1 MKQAWEDL
9 KSFVTIAMIVLL
21 FVIVIA
27 NLFGAV
33 LSETILVLVTNLVTA
48 VFTYYFSK
56 NKTDVNTEN
65 KEEQFT
71 EEDNVII
78 ENVEFNEELYNKNIS
93 ENDFSGSETDGIGDD
108 DNADN

>member
-9 KSFVTIAMIVLL
+9 KSFVTIAMILLL

-33 LSETILVLVTNLVTA
+33 LSETILVLVTNLITA

-56 NKTDVNTEN
+56 NKSDPNINGN
-65 KEEQFT
+65 KEE
-71 EEDNVII
+71 
-78 ENVEFNEELYNKNIS
+78 
-93 ENDFSGSETDGIGDD
+93 
-108 DNADN
+108 

>member
-9 KSFVTIAMIVLL
+9 KSFVTIAMILLL

-56 NKTDVNTEN
+56 GKTDKTEVD
-65 KEEQFT
+65 KEE
-71 EEDNVII
+71 
-78 ENVEFNEELYNKNIS
+78 
-93 ENDFSGSETDGIGDD
+93 
-108 DNADN
+108 

>member
-1 MKQAWEDL
+1 MKKTWEDL

-56 NKTDVNTEN
+56 NKTDVNIEN
-65 KEEQFT
+65 KEE
-71 EEDNVII
+71 
-78 ENVEFNEELYNKNIS
+78 
-93 ENDFSGSETDGIGDD
+93 
-108 DNADN
+108 

>member
-21 FVIVIA
+21 FVIVVA

-65 KEEQFT
+65 KEE
-71 EEDNVII
+71 
-78 ENVEFNEELYNKNIS
+78 
-93 ENDFSGSETDGIGDD
+93 
-108 DNADN
+108 

>member
-9 KSFVTIAMIVLL
+9 NSFVTVSMIVLL

-33 LSETILVLVTNLVTA
+33 LSETILVLVTNLITA

-56 NKTDVNTEN
+56 GKTEKTDEN
-65 KEEQFT
+65 KE
-71 EEDNVII
+71 
-78 ENVEFNEELYNKNIS
+78 
-93 ENDFSGSETDGIGDD
+93 G
-108 DNADN
+108 

>member
-9 KSFVTIAMIVLL
+9 KSFVTVSMIVLL

-65 KEEQFT
+65 KEE
-71 EEDNVII
+71 
-78 ENVEFNEELYNKNIS
+78 
-93 ENDFSGSETDGIGDD
+93 
-108 DNADN
+108 

>member
-9 KSFVTIAMIVLL
+9 KSFVTVSMIVLL

-56 NKTDVNTEN
+56 NKTDANGNIEN
-65 KEEQFT
+65 KEE
-71 EEDNVII
+71 
-78 ENVEFNEELYNKNIS
+78 
-93 ENDFSGSETDGIGDD
+93 
-108 DNADN
+108 

>member
-1 MKQAWEDL
+1 MKKAWDDL
-9 KSFVTIAMIVLL
+9 KSFVTVSMIVLL

-56 NKTDVNTEN
+56 NKTDANVNTEN
-65 KEEQFT
+65 KEE
-71 EEDNVII
+71 
-78 ENVEFNEELYNKNIS
+78 
-93 ENDFSGSETDGIGDD
+93 
-108 DNADN
+108 

>member
-56 NKTDVNTEN
+56 GKIDKTDLD
-65 KEEQFT
+65 KEE
-71 EEDNVII
+71 
-78 ENVEFNEELYNKNIS
+78 
-93 ENDFSGSETDGIGDD
+93 
-108 DNADN
+108 

>member
-56 NKTDVNTEN
+56 NKTDVNIEN
-65 KEEQFT
+65 KEE
-71 EEDNVII
+71 
-78 ENVEFNEELYNKNIS
+78 
-93 ENDFSGSETDGIGDD
+93 
-108 DNADN
+108 

>member
-1 MKQAWEDL
+1 MKKAWEDL

-65 KEEQFT
+65 KEE
-71 EEDNVII
+71 
-78 ENVEFNEELYNKNIS
+78 
-93 ENDFSGSETDGIGDD
+93 
-108 DNADN
+108 

>member
-9 KSFVTIAMIVLL
+9 KSFVTIAMILLL

-56 NKTDVNTEN
+56 NKTDTNTEN
-65 KEEQFT
+65 EE
-71 EEDNVII
+71 EE
-78 ENVEFNEELYNKNIS
+78 
-93 ENDFSGSETDGIGDD
+93 
-108 DNADN
+108 

>member
-33 LSETILVLVTNLVTA
+33 LSETISVLVTNLVTA

-65 KEEQFT
+65 KEE
-71 EEDNVII
+71 
-78 ENVEFNEELYNKNIS
+78 
-93 ENDFSGSETDGIGDD
+93 
-108 DNADN
+108 

>member
-9 KSFVTIAMIVLL
+9 KSFVTIAMILLL

-56 NKTDVNTEN
+56 NKKDTNTEN
-65 KEEQFT
+65 KEE
-71 EEDNVII
+71 
-78 ENVEFNEELYNKNIS
+78 
-93 ENDFSGSETDGIGDD
+93 
-108 DNADN
+108 

>member
-9 KSFVTIAMIVLL
+9 KSFVTVSMIVLL

-56 NKTDVNTEN
+56 NKTDANENTKN
-65 KEEQFT
+65 KEE
-71 EEDNVII
+71 
-78 ENVEFNEELYNKNIS
+78 
-93 ENDFSGSETDGIGDD
+93 
-108 DNADN
+108 

>member
-9 KSFVTIAMIVLL
+9 KSFVTIAMILLL

-56 NKTDVNTEN
+56 SKTDTNTNTEN
-65 KEEQFT
+65 KEE
-71 EEDNVII
+71 
-78 ENVEFNEELYNKNIS
+78 
-93 ENDFSGSETDGIGDD
+93 
-108 DNADN
+108 

>member
-56 NKTDVNTEN
+56 N
-65 KEEQFT
+65 
-71 EEDNVII
+71 
-78 ENVEFNEELYNKNIS
+78 
-93 ENDFSGSETDGIGDD
+93 
-108 DNADN
+108 

>member
-56 NKTDVNTEN
+56 FKTVVNS
-65 KEEQFT
+65 
-71 EEDNVII
+71 
-78 ENVEFNEELYNKNIS
+78 EF
-93 ENDFSGSETDGIGDD
+93 
-108 DNADN
+108 